1 VSCSLQFLET
11 LARVVRSRVA
21 GDEVTGVKKGQTCPR
36 CSAFATIEPGGLRC
50 SRCGYTPIFRRI
62 LPCTHQ
68 LSGRDWRNRERQRA
82 LDRTL
87 IRAGRM
93 EEVLFELLERL
104 EGRQEPVVAT
114 AWNREHRGVAPR
126 IRDDDELT
134 GDAGRFRWN
143 SDLTA
148 EERKAA
154 IESGLVPPTTTGLS
168 DDERKAA
175 AFWQRKKHPKT
186 KEPTVAERTAKFFS
200 EQTTIGPNGEQIK
213 TRRLIE
219 M

>member
-1 VSCSLQFLET
+1 
-11 LARVVRSRVA
+11 
-21 GDEVTGVKKGQTCPR
+21 VKKGQTCPR

-154 IESGLVPPTTTGLS
+154 IESGLSHRPQPDSRMTNARPQRFGNGRS
-168 DDERKAA
+168 IRRRKSP
-175 AFWQRKKHPKT
+175 R
-186 KEPTVAERTAKFFS
+186 S
-200 EQTTIGPNGEQIK
+200 PNGQPSSSASK
-213 TRRLIE
+213 PPSAPTGSRSRLAV
-219 M
+219 